1 MSSSD
6 RKLGWLQLISPEP
19 KYCYQSGQTVFSSH
33 NLDLYEC
40 IYKNWTAISHHIVLF
55 VNKGSQH
62 LFLIQFLNIFLIK
75 MDYLFKIF
83 FVFAV
88 FVKSFELAASIG
100 KNFARIKKEKNI

>member
-1 MSSSD
+1 
-6 RKLGWLQLISPEP
+6 
-19 KYCYQSGQTVFSSH
+19 
-33 NLDLYEC
+33 
-40 IYKNWTAISHHIVLF
+40 
-55 VNKGSQH
+55 
-62 LFLIQFLNIFLIK
+62 